1 MKCVVWYFRYKCV
14 VSYLCNV
21 GLGSEDVCGSVLEES
36 PLRSSCSGGADCLLL
51 VQLCLAFVV
60 CPVRSYVTLFI
71 VLLTPST
78 DMQPVLGC
86 GMHLGR
92 TAPHHGVSRRS
103 FQHSAETDWKQMSL
117 VLYLVI
123 LLLDGEGYCY
133 ANVVSTALCMAAP

>member
-36 PLRSSCSGGADCLLL
+36 PLRSSCSGGAHCLLL

-71 VLLTPST
+71 VLLIPST
-78 DMQPVLGC
+78 GMQPVLGC

-92 TAPHHGVSRRS
+92 TAPAPRC
-103 FQHSAETDWKQMSL
+103 FKEKLSAQCRDRLE
-117 VLYLVI
+117 I
-123 LLLDGEGYCY
+123 
-133 ANVVSTALCMAAP
+133 NVNCTLFSHFAA